1 MLPFGWPLLVDPG
14 VMAASPG
21 GLGLWQ
27 QVAGC
32 VPAPDPRFL
41 ALLVQDHQLL
51 HVTQQVAQRAVA
63 VPGQIQ
69 EPAMVLV
76 EEPPEIPQG
85 GAPRV
90 AQQQPH

>member
-1 MLPFGWPLLVDPG
+1 MLPFGWRLLLDPG
-14 VMAASPG
+14 VMAASLG

-63 VPGQIQ
+63 VPGQIRHRPWCWWKSLPKSRRGMP
-69 EPAMVLV
+69 PA
-76 EEPPEIPQG
+76 
-85 GAPRV
+85 
-90 AQQQPH
+90 